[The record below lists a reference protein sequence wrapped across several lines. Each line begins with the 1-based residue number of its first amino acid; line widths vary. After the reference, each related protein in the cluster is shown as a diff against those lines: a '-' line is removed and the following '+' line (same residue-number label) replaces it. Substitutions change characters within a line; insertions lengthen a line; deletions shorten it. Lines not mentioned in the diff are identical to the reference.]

1 MAILTNSQKIK
12 NRLKEVMLNDRLGK
26 IETLLTV
33 VKSDAEQLLSNYMVL
48 EKGEIDVIMEEKL
61 DGTYELSIVA
71 KTKRLI
77 DVGKMISNTN

>member
-1 MAILTNSQKIK
+1 MAVITNTQKIK

-33 VKSDAEQLLSNYMVL
+33 VKSDAEILLSNYMVL
-48 EKGEIDVIMEEKL
+48 EKGELEVIAEEKAN
-61 DGTYELSIVA
+61 GTFEVVIVA

-77 DVGKMISNTN
+77 EVGKMIRDN